1 MIARVAMPK
10 EHRTSS
16 DIAIIAVAAGTTG
29 GFMCGAGYGPVAAI
43 TVGGFLAGGFALARY
58 VIKGR

>member
-1 MIARVAMPK
+1 MPK